1 VHNRLAALVPALA
14 AEPSIGC
21 GELKRCPL
29 LSVLHLLPPILC
41 FAQTPTNKMGML
53 IGMFAR
59 LTDSQA
65 AAMARMMNSL
75 SPGQIVLSMQ
85 LLEKFNFGV
94 DNIGQNIPA
103 AGSRGSTFNIG
114 PFVQV
119 TTGGAGGAGG
129 LPFGLLG

>member
-1 VHNRLAALVPALA
+1 
-14 AEPSIGC
+14 
-21 GELKRCPL
+21 
-29 LSVLHLLPPILC
+29 
-41 FAQTPTNKMGML
+41 MGML

-65 AAMARMMNSL
+65 ATMARLMNSL

-103 AGSRGSTFNIG
+103 AASRGSTFNIG
-114 PFVQV
+114 PFVRV
-119 TTGGAGGAGG
+119 TTGGAGAARVG

>member
-1 VHNRLAALVPALA
+1 MLVLFCFHQSSALCYFL
-14 AEPSIGC
+14 
-21 GELKRCPL
+21 
-29 LSVLHLLPPILC
+29 
-41 FAQTPTNKMGML
+41 QTPTNRMGML

-65 AAMARMMNSL
+65 ATMARLMNSL

-103 AGSRGSTFNIG
+103 AASRGRTFNIG
-114 PFVQV
+114 PFVRV
-119 TTGGAGGAGG
+119 TTGGAGGARG